1 MSSNI
6 RSQAVILLEQVS
18 CMSKRLREKYAL
30 KKKDNACKLKLWL
43 LSRRFSKDN
52 ESMQKI

>member
-30 KKKDNACKLKLWL
+30 KKKDNACKLKL
-43 LSRRFSKDN
+43 
-52 ESMQKI
+52 

>member
-18 CMSKRLREKYAL
+18 CMSKRLSKKYAL
-30 KKKDNACKLKLWL
+30 KNKDNACKLKL
-43 LSRRFSKDN
+43 
-52 ESMQKI
+52 